1 MEKTILLGN
10 IVALIASIFMVISG
24 ILKEKKKMLW
34 AQTIQIFLLI
44 VSNIILGGLSG
55 AISNTA
61 GLIRNFIYEKNG

>member
-61 GLIRNFIYEKNG
+61 GLIRNFIY